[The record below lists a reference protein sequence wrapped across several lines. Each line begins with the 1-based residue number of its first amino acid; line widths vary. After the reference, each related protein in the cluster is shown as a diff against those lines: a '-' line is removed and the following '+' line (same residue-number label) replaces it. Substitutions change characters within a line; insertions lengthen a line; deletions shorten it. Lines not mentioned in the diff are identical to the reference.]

1 MVQQRKKEISALRK
15 QIAKLEAIEAR
26 EAEIKDTVKKVFKD
40 FKDQAKKAG
49 VTLEEV
55 IHAHQRE
62 ISRVM
67 DRITGADKSSAA
79 PKRGRKKK
87 KAGRKKARKAKVAT
101 IKIPAGNYTNIPP
114 DPKAVFKVSE
124 RGPRPK
130 LLKAHAEKLGI
141 DKFLKECKK

>member
-1 MVQQRKKEISALRK
+1 MIKPRKKEIDALRK
-15 QIAKLEAIEAR
+15 RIAKLEAMEAR
-26 EAEIKDTVKKVFKD
+26 EIQIKDTVAKVYKD
-40 FKDQAKKAG
+40 FKAQISKSG

-55 IHAHQRE
+55 LRAHQKE
-62 ISRVM
+62 VSRVL
-67 DRITGADKSSAA
+67 DRITNANGPTGAA

-87 KAGRKKARKAKVAT
+87 AKKKARKSAVTT

-114 DPKAVFKVSE
+114 DPKAVFKVSV

-130 LLKAHAEKLGI
+130 LLKAHAEKLGL

>member
-1 MVQQRKKEISALRK
+1 MVQQRKKEITALRK

-49 VTLEEV
+49 VTIEEV
-55 IHAHQRE
+55 INAHQRE

-67 DRITGADKSSAA
+67 DRITGAEKSTAA
-79 PKRGRKKK
+79 KPGRKKK
-87 KAGRKKARKAKVAT
+87 KASRKKARKTKVAT
-101 IKIPAGNYTNIPP
+101 IKIPAGKYTNIPP